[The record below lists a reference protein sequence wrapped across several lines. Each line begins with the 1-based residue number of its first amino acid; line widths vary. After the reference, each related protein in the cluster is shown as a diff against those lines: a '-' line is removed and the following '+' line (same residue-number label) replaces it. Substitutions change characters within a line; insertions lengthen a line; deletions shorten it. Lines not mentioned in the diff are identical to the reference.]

1 MGKLLQSTP
10 HFPRPCM
17 SDTLEHH
24 TPIVYVG
31 VMPIYRKDHF
41 SLWLHRFRS
50 IYAVLR
56 WTARW
61 AWIGMVWR

>member
-24 TPIVYVG
+24 TPMMQQY
-31 VMPIYRKDHF
+31 P
-41 SLWLHRFRS
+41 
-50 IYAVLR
+50 
-56 WTARW
+56 
-61 AWIGMVWR
+61 

>member
-24 TPIVYVG
+24 TPMMQQY
-31 VMPIYRKDHF
+31 
-41 SLWLHRFRS
+41 
-50 IYAVLR
+50 
-56 WTARW
+56 
-61 AWIGMVWR
+61 